1 MKLAL
6 RFGGIGLIVAGVV
19 LAVISFVSGPE
30 APQGDLTHRLYVKE
44 KVITGVYKTY
54 GVKDAPVPMWLAK
67 SVFHNNM
74 NGRITNLKVRYKV
87 TEYSDWCS
95 WRNYVA
101 VDPKQTVVDVYYPI
115 LTSACAKLTSRA
127 PTEVQMECEYTDPAG
142 QKRQTSETR
151 PLTMLGRHE
160 FIFSDLTAE
169 ERTASFQDMVTY
181 AELLAAWVS
190 RSDDAVARLASMAN
204 KMAGG
209 VGASSNDED
218 CIKVMEALYEIMRII
233 HISYQH
239 PPALVDKKLSYDLK
253 LVQSLQYPRDTLQKR
268 SGTCIDLAILYAA
281 MLNSINIEPYLVV
294 IDGHCFPMAK
304 TPSGKLIPVEAT
316 GVGDGYQKGM
326 DFEQAVKSAVE
337 TWQKAT
343 QSGRF
348 VLVDV
353 RQTWMDG
360 VANPELETLPPDIL
374 EKWGI
379 TALVEAPAVE
389 TIPAVVRQ
397 QPQQP
402 GGAAPA
408 PTIVVG
414 RWTYTLRA
422 LDGRNISGQL
432 EVSSKGGQ
440 LKMVATST
448 YQMMGQDGIMHKFSE
463 KNDFVGAFD
472 GQNLTGRCDRA
483 VYTMDGQQVPPQ
495 GLPLMLNLAVGPD
508 GRSMQGQVANSMGMA
523 VPIYMQKQ

>member
-1 MKLAL
+1 MKWGL
-6 RFGGIGLIVAGVV
+6 RLGGIGMIVVGAV
-19 LAVISFVSGPE
+19 LTAIFFVSGPE
-30 APQGDLTHRLYVKE
+30 VPQGELAHKIYVKE
-44 KVITGVYKTY
+44 KVLTGVYKTY

-67 SVFHNNM
+67 AVFHNST

-95 WRNYVA
+95 WHNYVA
-101 VDPKQTVVDVYYPI
+101 VDPNQTVVDVYYPI
-115 LTSACAKLTSRA
+115 LSSICARLTSRA
-127 PTEVQMECEYTDPAG
+127 PTELQMEYEYTDPAG
-142 QKRQTSETR
+142 QKLQIAETR
-151 PLTMLGRHE
+151 PITMLGRHE
-160 FIFSDLTAE
+160 FIFSDLTSA

-190 RSDDAVARLASMAN
+190 RSDDAVARVASMAN
-204 KMAGG
+204 KRAGG
-209 VGASSNDED
+209 VGASSSDED
-218 CIKVMEALYEIMRII
+218 CIKVMAALYEIMRVI

-239 PPALVDKKLSYDLK
+239 PPALVDKSLSYDLK

-304 TPSGKLIPVEAT
+304 TPSGRLIPVEAT
-316 GVGDGYQKGM
+316 GVGDGFQKSM

-337 TWQKAT
+337 TWQKVT

-348 VLVDV
+348 VLVDI
-353 RQTWMDG
+353 RQTWMGG

-379 TALVEAPAVE
+379 TALVEAPAHE
-389 TIPAVVRQ
+389 ATPAVGY
-397 QPQQP
+397 PHAQQP
-402 GGAAPA
+402 GGAPPA

-422 LDGRNISGQL
+422 VDGRNLSGQL
-432 EVSSKGGQ
+432 EIVHKGGQ
-440 LKMVATST
+440 LKMVATSS
-448 YQMMGQDGIMHKFSE
+448 YQMVGQDGRMHKFSE

-483 VYTMDGQQVPPQ
+483 AYTMDGQQIPPQ
-495 GLPLMLNLAVGPD
+495 GLPLVLTLVMGPN
-508 GRSMQGQVANSMGMA
+508 GNTMQGQVANSMGMTI
-523 VPIYMQKQ
+523 PIYMQKQ